1 MPSIAAEALQLS
13 LVGNV
18 AGALELLRE
27 ARKNAPLDESALSL
41 LFNLTHDVR
50 PVEADDEIIAVCTE
64 GLALAKRPVS
74 KSSWHL
80 RRGLLLTEAG
90 DRDGAVKDLLAVLK
104 LKASEDHTTQA
115 NKALLAAAQM
125 KKPRPATH

>member
-1 MPSIAAEALQLS
+1 MASIAAEALQLS

-50 PVEADDEIIAVCTE
+50 PVDVDHEIIEVCTE

-80 RRGLLLTEAG
+80 RRGLLLLEAG
-90 DRDGAVKDLLAVLK
+90 ARDPAVKDLLAVLK
-104 LKASEDHTTQA
+104 LKASDDHTTQA
-115 NKALLAAAQM
+115 NKALLVAAQM
-125 KKPRPATH
+125 KKTPPTTH